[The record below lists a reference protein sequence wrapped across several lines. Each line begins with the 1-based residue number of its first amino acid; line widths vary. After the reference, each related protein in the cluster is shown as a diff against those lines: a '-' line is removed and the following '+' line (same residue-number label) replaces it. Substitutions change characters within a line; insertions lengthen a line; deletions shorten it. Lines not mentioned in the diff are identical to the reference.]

1 MSDPNKAMQQL
12 IERKLAQQKEERK
25 NQTARN
31 IASVKAS
38 SDRYVA
44 DRNFMKESLKIQAE
58 QDRNR
63 LGTYIDLITQLN
75 KFDEQNPQDK
85 YFMDEDEK
93 YKNTKLNKM
102 YYIDKEGN
110 RTDEEIP
117 FPTAIRMLN
126 REQFRLDTREQ
137 ILTGVKSI
145 DPFGNVV
152 NRENPDAKR
161 IKQRGGKITVDGKT
175 LQKIQDDI
183 RENPTVTLPDEQDD
197 EKTDV
202 MSVSQMKSRKGRMT
216 VGDLMQQQRERGKK
230 NSDPKPLK
238 EEVSNAGGFNAGSSP
253 NQFLGGRV
261 SFPSSGIPEPQIRK
275 PNPRGIDDLTP
286 IPYSSRRNN

>member
-93 YKNTKLNKM
+93 
-102 YYIDKEGN
+102 
-110 RTDEEIP
+110 
-117 FPTAIRMLN
+117 
-126 REQFRLDTREQ
+126 
-137 ILTGVKSI
+137 
-145 DPFGNVV
+145 
-152 NRENPDAKR
+152 
-161 IKQRGGKITVDGKT
+161 
-175 LQKIQDDI
+175 
-183 RENPTVTLPDEQDD
+183 
-197 EKTDV
+197 
-202 MSVSQMKSRKGRMT
+202 
-216 VGDLMQQQRERGKK
+216 
-230 NSDPKPLK
+230 
-238 EEVSNAGGFNAGSSP
+238 
-253 NQFLGGRV
+253 
-261 SFPSSGIPEPQIRK
+261 
-275 PNPRGIDDLTP
+275 
-286 IPYSSRRNN
+286 